1 MAIVLANIGTSDIQ
15 KDSARIKETERLNAI
30 NLMHEDLQDQTNVFQ
45 PKFPILWSIDKFL
58 RSKKEELECLILFY
72 TEQKGL
78 DFRSSD
84 THKDFE
90 SIRLS
95 IAQQKL
101 FESHNPMLLG
111 YPIHKA
117 PYSYDQMFL
126 YYRQVMKQVLH
137 QLTEQNVNSN
147 QPFYVSVTGG
157 TPACN
162 FGLFHAVNAEIEL
175 RHNKH
180 FIYSPRPARDG
191 DPQPPA
197 VEIEVDT
204 YLSVDELLYNF
215 RELFEGHHYGQIKK
229 LLESFKLLQE
239 KDVTEVHFLD
249 ALLLRKNLQYDKA
262 VQKLNRI
269 TNADFK
275 KEAFFNK
282 CFVDTQNLMNGIK
295 LNEKQVQEKLRKP
308 EIRRLLEEQY
318 WKLEN
323 YYALEQYNDWV
334 TMFMSLYENML
345 RLKAIDGIG
354 TAPNEHSSDQL
365 REAIRSWATIHGV
378 DSLRTDDF
386 ICGKRRYP
394 TRHTYEK
401 IVSALEPDSLLGENS
416 PLAHKLDHIYEER
429 NKLIHRF
436 GGLTK
441 EMITDTFSPANWKN
455 ELKGLLHKE
464 FHCQLKENP
473 LTEIH
478 DGFLHWLRHR
488 LHQRVMS
495 REMYRE
501 QGGEKIQ

>member
-15 KDSARIKETERLNAI
+15 REGSRIPEEERLNTI
-30 NLMHEDLQDQTNVFQ
+30 NLIHEDLLEQTNVFQ
-45 PKFPILWSIDKFL
+45 PQFPILWSIDKFL
-58 RSKKEELECLILFY
+58 RSKNEKLECLILFY
-72 TEQKGL
+72 TEQEGL

-84 THKDFE
+84 TRMDFE
-90 SIRLS
+90 IIHLT

-117 PYSYDQMFL
+117 PYSYDRMFFH
-126 YYRQVMKQVLH
+126 YRQAMEQIMR
-137 QLTEQNVNSN
+137 QLTEHNVNLN
-147 QPFYVSVTGG
+147 QSFYVSVAGG

-162 FGLFHAVNAEIEL
+162 FGLLHAVNATREL
-175 RHNKH
+175 PRNKQ
-180 FIYSPRPARDG
+180 FIYSPRPARKG

-197 VEIEVDT
+197 VEIEVDA

-229 LLESFKLLQE
+229 LLENFKLLQE
-239 KDVTEVHFLD
+239 KDTTEVHFLD
-249 ALLLRKNLQYDKA
+249 ALLLRKNLQYDEA

-269 TNADFK
+269 TNLDFK
-275 KEAFFNK
+275 KEAFFKK
-282 CFVDTQNLMNGIK
+282 CFVDTQKLMDGIK
-295 LNEKQVQEKLRKP
+295 INERQVPEKIRKP
-308 EIRRLLEEQY
+308 EIKRLLEEQY

-334 TMFMSLYENML
+334 TIFMSFYENML
-345 RLKAIDGIG
+345 RLKAIDGMG
-354 TAPNEHSSDQL
+354 TAPNEYHSGQL
-365 REAIRSWATIHGV
+365 REAIRSWAAIHGV
-378 DSLRTDDF
+378 NSLQTDDF
-386 ICGKRRYP
+386 ICGKRYP

-416 PLAHKLDHIYEER
+416 PLARKLDQIYEER

-441 EMITDTFSPANWKN
+441 EMITDIFKPTNWQT

-464 FHCQLKENP
+464 FHCQLNNNP

-478 DGFLHWLRHR
+478 DGFLQWLRHQF
-488 LHQRVMS
+488 HQRVISHGM
-495 REMYRE
+495 E
-501 QGGEKIQ
+501 

>member
-1 MAIVLANIGTSDIQ
+1 MAIVLANIGTSDVQ
-15 KDSARIKETERLNAI
+15 RDGSRIPEEERLNAF
-30 NLMHEDLQDQTNVFQ
+30 NFMNEDLLGQTNVFQ
-45 PKFPILWSIDKFL
+45 PEFPIMRSIEKL
-58 RSKKEELECLILFY
+58 LSSKEEYLEYLILFY
-72 TEQKGL
+72 TEQEGL

-84 THKDFE
+84 TYKDFE
-90 SIRLS
+90 FIRLA

-101 FESHNPMLLG
+101 FESHNPILLG

-117 PYSYDQMFL
+117 PYSYDRMFFH
-126 YYRQVMKQVLH
+126 YRQAMEQIMR
-137 QLTEQNVNSN
+137 QLTEKHVNLN
-147 QPFYVSVTGG
+147 QPFYVSVAGG

-162 FGLFHAVNAEIEL
+162 FGLLHAVNATREL
-175 RHNKH
+175 PRNKQ
-180 FIYSPRPARDG
+180 FIYSPRPARKE

-197 VEIEVDT
+197 VEIEVDA

-282 CFVDTQNLMNGIK
+282 CFVDTQSLMNGIK
-295 LNEKQVQEKLRKP
+295 INEEQVQEKLHKP
-308 EIRRLLEEQY
+308 EIKRLLEEQY

-334 TMFMSLYENML
+334 TMFMNLYENML

-354 TAPNEHSSDQL
+354 TAPNEHSSGQL

-401 IVSALEPDSLLGENS
+401 IVSALEPDSLLGKNS
-416 PLAHKLDHIYEER
+416 PLACKLDHIYEER
-429 NKLIHRF
+429 NNLIHRF

-441 EMITDTFSPANWKN
+441 EVIKDTFSLANWQT

-501 QGGEKIQ
+501 QGGEKMQ

>member
-15 KDSARIKETERLNAI
+15 RDGSRIPEEERLNAI
-30 NLMHEDLQDQTNVFQ
+30 NLMHEDLQEQTNVFQ

-58 RSKKEELECLILFY
+58 RSKNEKLECLILFY
-72 TEQKGL
+72 TEQEGL

-84 THKDFE
+84 TCMDFE
-90 SIRLS
+90 IIRLS
-95 IAQQKL
+95 ITQQKL

-117 PYSYDQMFL
+117 PYSYDRMFFH
-126 YYRQVMKQVLH
+126 YRQAMEQILR
-137 QLTEQNVNSN
+137 QLTEHNVDLN
-147 QPFYVSVTGG
+147 QSFYVSVAGG

-162 FGLFHAVNAEIEL
+162 FGLLHAVNATREL
-175 RHNKH
+175 PRNKQ
-180 FIYSPRPARDG
+180 FIYSPRPARKG

-197 VEIEVDT
+197 VEIEVDA

-239 KDVTEVHFLD
+239 KDETEVHFLD
-249 ALLLRKNLQYDKA
+249 ALLLRKNLQYDEA

-269 TNADFK
+269 TNHDFK
-275 KEAFFNK
+275 EEAFFKK

-295 LNEKQVQEKLRKP
+295 LNGQRVQEKLRKP
-308 EIRRLLEEQY
+308 EIKRLLEEQY

-334 TMFMSLYENML
+334 TIFMSLYENML
-345 RLKAIDGIG
+345 RLKAMDGVG
-354 TAPNEHSSDQL
+354 TAPNEHNPGQL
-365 REAIRSWATIHGV
+365 REAIRSWATIHGFESV
-378 DSLRTDDF
+378 LSDKFVKGEQDF
-386 ICGKRRYP
+386 P
-394 TRHTYEK
+394 TRSTHQK
-401 IVSALEPDSLLGENS
+401 MVSALEPDSLLDENS
-416 PLAHKLDHIYEER
+416 PLAVKLNRIYKER
-429 NKLIHRF
+429 NELVHRF

-441 EMITDTFSPANWKN
+441 ETITDTFSPANWQT

-473 LTEIH
+473 LTEVH

-495 REMYRE
+495 HGMYRE
-501 QGGEKIQ
+501 QEGEKE

>member
-30 NLMHEDLQDQTNVFQ
+30 NLMHEDLQEQTNVFQ

-58 RSKKEELECLILFY
+58 RYKNEELECLILFY

-84 THKDFE
+84 TRKDFE

-117 PYSYDQMFL
+117 PYSYDQMFF
-126 YYRQVMKQVLH
+126 YYRQVMKQIMH
-137 QLTEQNVNSN
+137 QLTEHKVNSN
-147 QPFYVSVTGG
+147 QSFYVSVTGG

-162 FGLFHAVNAEIEL
+162 FGLFHAVNAAIEL
-175 RHNKH
+175 RRNKH
-180 FIYSPRPARDG
+180 FIYSPRPARDE

-229 LLESFKLLQE
+229 MLESFKLLQE
-239 KDVTEVHFLD
+239 KDATEVHFLD
-249 ALLLRKNLQYDKA
+249 ALLLRKNLQYDQA

-269 TNADFK
+269 TNHDFK
-275 KEAFFNK
+275 GEAFFKK

-295 LNEKQVQEKLRKP
+295 LNGQQVQEKLRKP
-308 EIRRLLEEQY
+308 EIKRLLEEQY

-334 TMFMSLYENML
+334 TIFMSLYENML
-345 RLKAIDGIG
+345 RLKAMDGIG
-354 TAPNEHSSDQL
+354 TAPNEHHSGQL
-365 REAIRSWATIHGV
+365 REAIRSWATIQGYESV
-378 DSLRTDDF
+378 LSDKFVKGQDDF
-386 ICGKRRYP
+386 P
-394 TRHTYEK
+394 TRSTHQK

-416 PLAHKLDHIYEER
+416 PLAVKLNRIYKKR
-429 NKLIHRF
+429 NELVHSFR
-436 GGLTK
+436 GLTK
-441 EMITDTFSPANWKN
+441 ETITDKFSLANWQT

-495 REMYRE
+495 HGMYRE
-501 QGGEKIQ
+501 QEGEKV